1 MRIVITGALGH
12 IGSFLIRELPKK
24 FPNAKFILIDN
35 MLTQRYPSL
44 FNLNKKY
51 NYQFLDDDVNTM
63 DLSKIVKKNDYI
75 IHLAALTDA
84 ANSFDKSKETE
95 KNNYTSTKKVAEIC
109 KKKKAKLIHFSSTSV
124 YGTQNE
130 VVDENCPAEDLKPQS
145 PYAECKLKEENY
157 LKKKNNL
164 KFVTLRLGTIFGFS
178 YGIRFHTAVNKFCW
192 QATQQNPITIWKTAF
207 NQKRPYLSLID
218 VSRAII
224 LIIKNDIF
232 DREIYNVVTT
242 NKTVKEIIDV
252 IKIFIKKIKLNYVN
266 SKIMNQL
273 SYEVDNKK
281 FKNKNFKFIGNL
293 KREINK
299 TIQAISL
306 LK

>member
-157 LKKKNNL
+157 LKKKNDL

>member
-124 YGTQNE
+124 YGSQNE
-130 VVDENCPAEDLKPQS
+130 VVDENCPAEHLKPQS

-218 VSRAII
+218 ASRAII
-224 LIIKNDIF
+224 HIIKNDIF
-232 DREIYNVVTT
+232 DREIYNVVST

-281 FKNKNFKFIGNL
+281 FKNKNFKFKGNL

>member
-145 PYAECKLKEENY
+145 PYAVCKLKEENY

-218 VSRAII
+218 ASRAII
-224 LIIKNDIF
+224 HIIKNDIF

>member
-1 MRIVITGALGH
+1 MRVVITGALGH

-145 PYAECKLKEENY
+145 PYAKCKLKEENY

-218 VSRAII
+218 ASRAII
-224 LIIKNDIF
+224 HIIKNDIF